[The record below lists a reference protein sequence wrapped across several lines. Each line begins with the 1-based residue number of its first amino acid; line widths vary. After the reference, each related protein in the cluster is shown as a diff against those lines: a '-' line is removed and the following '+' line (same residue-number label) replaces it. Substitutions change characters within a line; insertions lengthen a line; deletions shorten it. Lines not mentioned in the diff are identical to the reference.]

1 MDRFEQIIGR
11 LNAHIERWGISFF
24 IALFIFVVGILVVV
38 WHYHSPEFAKFL
50 GYLIGGG
57 LLILQIFASNRRAA
71 AAEETAK
78 AMQKTAELTESGSI
92 AERFKNAIEHLG
104 NGFPSVR
111 LGGAYALHHIAQEEE
126 DYRKRV
132 FEILCAHIRETTTH
146 PEYRP
151 RNAGSTEIKPTIEIQ
166 SILDLLFIGAQVQK
180 IYKGLY
186 VNLDGA
192 DLYGARFLSANLQ
205 QASLWDTNLQNA
217 ILVGVNL
224 HGAYLVRAKLQN
236 ANLWD
241 ANLQGA
247 HLVGANLQNA
257 DLNHVNLTDA
267 NLMDANLRNVDLT
280 TARNLEVKQLL
291 KAKTLYKADLPV
303 GMKKEIEKEKPG
315 LLDDPEA
322 KQES

>member
-1 MDRFEQIIGR
+1 MEVLPSGSKTPLSIWAMVSPLSVWAGLMRYTTSRRKRKITGNGYLKFYVLISGKQQHIRNIGR
-11 LNAHIERWGISFF
+11 E
-24 IALFIFVVGILVVV
+24 
-38 WHYHSPEFAKFL
+38 
-50 GYLIGGG
+50 
-57 LLILQIFASNRRAA
+57 
-71 AAEETAK
+71 
-78 AMQKTAELTESGSI
+78 
-92 AERFKNAIEHLG
+92 
-104 NGFPSVR
+104 
-111 LGGAYALHHIAQEEE
+111 
-126 DYRKRV
+126 
-132 FEILCAHIRETTTH
+132 
-146 PEYRP
+146 
-151 RNAGSTEIKPTIEIQ
+151 NAGSTEIKPTIEIQ